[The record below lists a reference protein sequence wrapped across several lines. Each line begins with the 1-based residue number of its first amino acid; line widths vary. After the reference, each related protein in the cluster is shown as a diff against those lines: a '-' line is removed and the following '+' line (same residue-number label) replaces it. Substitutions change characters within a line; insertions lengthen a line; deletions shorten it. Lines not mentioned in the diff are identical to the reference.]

1 MSTRNSE
8 SYHLVVA
15 AIDYLRTHQD
25 AQPSL
30 GELAKALGVSESTL
44 QRRFSEWAGVSPK
57 RFLQILT
64 LNRARAA
71 LARQASVM
79 DATLEAGLSGP
90 ARLHDLTVTCDAMT
104 PGEISSGGDGL
115 SLKHGWA
122 ASPFSKAFIA
132 WSDRG
137 IVELAFHDE
146 VDRKVIEA
154 FEEEWP
160 AASHSRDD
168 KAAQKQ
174 IDQIFHRELKPGK
187 LHLLL
192 RGTNFQVKVWE
203 ALMRVPAGELI
214 SYQSLAK
221 QAGNEKASR
230 AVGSAM
236 ASNRI
241 AYLIPCH
248 RVIRSGG
255 DWGNYRWG
263 IERKIAI
270 HGWEATHR

>member
-1 MSTRNSE
+1 MGTQNSE
-8 SYHLVVA
+8 SYHLVAA

-30 GELAKALGVSESTL
+30 GELAKTLGVSESTL

-104 PGEISSGGDGL
+104 PGEISSGGAGL

-132 WSDRG
+132 WSERG

-146 VDRKVIEA
+146 QNIEVIEGFKA
-154 FEEEWP
+154 DWP
-160 AASHSRDD
+160 AASHTSDHT
-168 KAAQKQ
+168 AAQEQ
-174 IDQIFHRELKPGK
+174 IDQIFHRELKPGQ

-203 ALMRVPAGELI
+203 ALMRVPTGDLI
-214 SYQSLAK
+214 SYQALAK
-221 QAGNEKASR
+221 RAGNKKASR

-248 RVIRSGG
+248 RVIRADG

>member
-1 MSTRNSE
+1 MPGDLAPDFSAPDQNGNHISLSDYRGKKLVLYFYPKDNTPGCTIQAKNLSE
-8 SYHLVVA
+8 NIS
-15 AIDYLRTHQD
+15 
-25 AQPSL
+25 
-30 GELAKALGVSESTL
+30 ELKNAGYEVLGVSADSQKKHCNFIDKQGIAFPL
-44 QRRFSEWAGVSPK
+44 
-57 RFLQILT
+57 
-64 LNRARAA
+64 
-71 LARQASVM
+71 LA
-79 DATLEAGLSGP
+79 
-90 ARLHDLTVTCDAMT
+90 
-104 PGEISSGGDGL
+104 
-115 SLKHGWA
+115 
-122 ASPFSKAFIA
+122 
-132 WSDRG
+132 
-137 IVELAFHDE
+137 DE
-146 VDRKVIEA
+146 DKKVIEA
-154 FEEEWP
+154 FEEERP
-160 AASHSRDD
+160 AASHSQDD
-168 KAAQKQ
+168 EAAQKQ